1 MYKNMLK
8 ITFRRAS
15 TWESHM
21 FSTFPVATDPY
32 QEQILRVQRSSKWC
46 SKADISSTKLFGE
59 RKSARRT
66 LTSRVL
72 NAERLIGGIE
82 EFQMSFVSINN
93 LGFNHQ
99 PLVFDTVV
107 LCGYVL
113 KLGSFGR
120 RKKKHVTLST
130 AGWKCPKIHVQ
141 RGAWKCTSSYKWIHN
156 YIILYAYI

>member
-1 MYKNMLK
+1 
-8 ITFRRAS
+8 
-15 TWESHM
+15 M

-46 SKADISSTKLFGE
+46 SKADISSTQLFGE

-82 EFQMSFVSINN
+82 EFQTSFVSINN

-120 RKKKHVTLST
+120 RKKKTCDTL
-130 AGWKCPKIHVQ
+130 KRRMEMPKDPCPERCLEVHFQ
-141 RGAWKCTSSYKWIHN
+141 
-156 YIILYAYI
+156 L